1 MLRKSRWD
9 YGKSLLVMELS
20 TAHHCSYPK
29 TYMLS
34 FYEQLTPFRIVHVT
48 PETGANRLMEE
59 LLQLDSSVMFEHI
72 ATGISAV
79 KELKQRPECD
89 LPNLIISAWWL
100 PFLTG
105 TDFVKQI
112 KSDKRLSII
121 PLIVFDSDLPA
132 GEAVRLYDAGAN
144 AVVQDV
150 GDLDMYSRFA
160 ERFRAFWLGA
170 AVLPM
175 WGRSADV
182 PGRPSFESAALVS
195 RESF

>member
-1 MLRKSRWD
+1 
-9 YGKSLLVMELS
+9 
-20 TAHHCSYPK
+20 
-29 TYMLS
+29 MLS
-34 FYEQLTPFRIVHVT
+34 FHEQLTLFRIVHVT

-59 LLQLDSSVMFEHI
+59 LLQLDSSVIFEHI

-79 KELKQRPECD
+79 KELKQRPECE
-89 LPNLIISAWWL
+89 LPNLIITAWWL
-100 PFLTG
+100 PFVTG

-112 KSDKRLSII
+112 KSDQRLSVI

-132 GEAVRLYDAGAN
+132 GEAGRLYDVGAN

-160 ERFRAFWLGA
+160 ERFRAFWLRA

-175 WGRSADV
+175 WGQGANAAACS
-182 PGRPSFESAALVS
+182 SFDSAALVS
-195 RESF
+195 RESS